1 MLYSKM
7 FESVNQA
14 NSSGVH
20 DLAVKIPS
28 VGLVAAIE
36 EPSVRNVMQKPAGS
50 VEILTTRLP
59 VKWQARQDYF
69 CTIWT
74 REWQN
79 ALTVALL
86 FTKFLD
92 AITWHAIAAIRSG
105 VGFAEW
111 SPKTT
116 VHILVQDLYLD
127 ALVCKTSLSSSHF
140 GFFACSYSYYSHHL
154 SS

>member
-1 MLYSKM
+1 MMLYSKM

-59 VKWQARQDYF
+59 VK
-69 CTIWT
+69 
-74 REWQN
+74 
-79 ALTVALL
+79 
-86 FTKFLD
+86 
-92 AITWHAIAAIRSG
+92 
-105 VGFAEW
+105 
-111 SPKTT
+111 
-116 VHILVQDLYLD
+116 
-127 ALVCKTSLSSSHF
+127 
-140 GFFACSYSYYSHHL
+140 
-154 SS
+154 